1 MWSVRGEA
9 GVRFILFYYAKKGEI
24 NEPLFAKS
32 PVRKSLGIGFSH
44 RNEFSFYMA
53 FKVKISVFSYQ

>member
-9 GVRFILFYYAKKGEI
+9 GVRFILFYCAKKGEI

-32 PVRKSLGIGFSH
+32 PVRKSLGMDFPIEMSSPFTWHS
-44 RNEFSFYMA
+44 
-53 FKVKISVFSYQ
+53 K